1 MVTRLTKQTTT
12 PRAIMSAR
20 IVLAHDDPEFV
31 HNTVPALRAAG
42 YDVIAFAD
50 SMSGLTALEAAH
62 RVEVLITRVLFPEGQ
77 PNGVSLG
84 LMARLKRPGLK
95 VLYVARPGYQ
105 EHTEGVGEVLA
116 WARWLTVIAE
126 TVGKMLAA

>member
-1 MVTRLTKQTTT
+1 M
-12 PRAIMSAR
+12 PAR

-50 SMSGLTALEAAH
+50 SMSALNALEAAH

-84 LMARLKRPGLK
+84 LMARLKRPGVK
-95 VLYVARPGYQ
+95 VLFIARPDTQ
-105 EHTEGVGEVLA
+105 EHTEGIGEFLPSPVTAFEIL
-116 WARWLTVIAE
+116 E
-126 TVGKMLAA
+126 TVRKMLAA

>member
-1 MVTRLTKQTTT
+1 M
-12 PRAIMSAR
+12 PAR

-50 SMSGLTALEAAH
+50 SMSALNALKGAL

-84 LMARLKRPGLK
+84 LMARLDRPSRYSGA
-95 VLYVARPGYQ
+95 YGR
-105 EHTEGVGEVLA
+105 HRRVLA
-116 WARWLTVIAE
+116 IASDC
-126 TVGKMLAA
+126 L

>member
-1 MVTRLTKQTTT
+1 MSYAVTKQTTT

-50 SMSGLTALEAAH
+50 SMSALTALEAAH

-95 VLYVARPGYQ
+95 VLYVARPDTQ
-105 EHTEGVGEVLA
+105 EHTEGLGEFLPWGVTA
-116 WARWLTVIAE
+116 YEIVE